1 MVVCTNIYAPNEQ
14 TRQMVQS
21 FERFGYEMAITNAE
35 FPYGRVF
42 NNLVQLYRRAATGHD
57 TFIYSDGGDTFCQR
71 PFTVPNDRLIWS
83 TEKQC
88 FPHTHLAKEYPTP
101 TIDTPWRY
109 LNNGGYGGS
118 LVLMIEFVDKYIG
131 KLPMTANCQHET
143 MTAFIQAKKD
153 GFPIELDYGCE
164 LFQTI
169 AFDPV
174 KPLKGKAIDLASF
187 SIHQDENGV
196 PKYGG
201 TDFIIRKGKVIN
213 KLTKTIPAILHGN
226 GRTPMDWIYQLNK

>member
-1 MVVCTNIYAPNEQ
+1 MVVCTNIYAPNDQ

-201 TDFIIRKGKVIN
+201 TDFIIRKGKVVN
-213 KLTKTIPAILHGN
+213 KLTKITPAILHGN

>member
-1 MVVCTNIYAPNEQ
+1 
-14 TRQMVQS
+14 MVQS

-118 LVLMIEFVDKYIG
+118 LALMIEFVDKYIG

-153 GFPIELDYGCE
+153 GFPIEIDYGCE

-201 TDFIIRKGKVIN
+201 TDFIIRKGKVVN
-213 KLTKTIPAILHGN
+213 KLTKTTPAILHGN
-226 GRTPMDWIYQLNK
+226 GRTPMEWIYQLNK

>member
-1 MVVCTNIYAPNEQ
+1 
-14 TRQMVQS
+14 MVQS

-101 TIDTPWRY
+101 TIETPWRY

-118 LVLMIEFVDKYIG
+118 LALMIEFVDKYIG

-174 KPLKGKAIDLASF
+174 KPLKGKAIYLASF

-201 TDFIIRKGKVIN
+201 TDFIIRKGKVVN
-213 KLTKTIPAILHGN
+213 KLTKTTPAILHGN

>member
-1 MVVCTNIYAPNEQ
+1 MIVCTNIYAPNEQ
-14 TRQMVQS
+14 TNQMVKS

-71 PFTVPNDRLIWS
+71 PFAVPNDRLIWS

-88 FPHTHLAKEYPTP
+88 FPHPHMANEYPKP
-101 TIDTPWRY
+101 TVETPWRY

-118 LVLMIEFVDKYIG
+118 LALMIEFVDKYIG
-131 KLPMTANCQHET
+131 KLPMTANCQLET
-143 MTAFIQAKKD
+143 MVAFIQAKKD

-164 LFQTI
+164 LFQSI

-174 KPLKGKAIDLASF
+174 KPSKGKRIDKASF
-187 SIHQDENGV
+187 SIHQDDNGN

-201 TDFIIRKGKVIN
+201 TDFLIRKGKVVN
-213 KLTKTIPAILHGN
+213 KLTKTTPAILHGN
-226 GRTPMDWIYQLNK
+226 GRTPMQWIYQL

>member
-201 TDFIIRKGKVIN
+201 TDFIIRKGKVVN
-213 KLTKTIPAILHGN
+213 KLTKTTPAILHGN